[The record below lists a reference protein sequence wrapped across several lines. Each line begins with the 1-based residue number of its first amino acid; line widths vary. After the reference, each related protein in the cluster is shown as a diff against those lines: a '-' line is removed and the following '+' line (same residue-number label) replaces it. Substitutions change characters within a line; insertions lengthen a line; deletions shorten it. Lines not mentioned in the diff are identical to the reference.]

1 MTVDVQA
8 VDVQALPAAP
18 AHPSGRRTMVLRV
31 ALGLGV
37 GMLFVLVFLQL
48 IDIGSV
54 SERLTNINPLLV
66 VLCGVAFLSAYAVRA
81 LRWRLFLAPDRIP
94 ASRIIGIYYIATF
107 LNWLLPFQG
116 GEVAKCVILRRT
128 DGIHVSRSLATVT
141 MDKAMDLFPAVIILT
156 VVPFAQLQV
165 GGSLWVFLLFPLVLL
180 VLGGSVLALASW
192 KRNRTVTLLS
202 RLLRAILP
210 ERVANRVEPFI
221 MGFVDTLLDLLR
233 RPRLF
238 LAAGA
243 FTIVAVTLDAL
254 FCYLAFRA
262 VGTTLSLPIVL
273 YGYTFYNLAY
283 IFPTPPGHLG
293 SNELIGLLI
302 FSGMFGVSRSGVGAM
317 FLFSHPFTGLLMTVS
332 AVCCI
337 KAIGLDWRTI
347 LRLPSTS
354 EAEVDA

>member
-8 VDVQALPAAP
+8 LPTASTRP
-18 AHPSGRRTMVLRV
+18 ARRRTMVLRV
-31 ALGLGV
+31 AVGLALGT
-37 GMLFVLVFLQL
+37 LFVLVFLQL
-48 IDIGSV
+48 VDISSV
-54 SERLTNINPLLV
+54 ADRLTHINPLLV
-66 VLCGVAFLSAYAVRA
+66 VLCGVTFLSAYAVRA
-81 LRWRLFLAPDRIP
+81 LRWRLFLAPDQIP
-94 ASRIIGIYYIATF
+94 ARRIISIYYIATF

-128 DGIHVSRSLATVT
+128 DGILVSRSLATVT

-156 VVPFAQLQV
+156 VVPMAQLQV
-165 GGSLWVFLLFPLVLL
+165 GGSLWLFLVFPLLLL
-180 VLGGSVLALASW
+180 VLGGSLLALASW
-192 KRNRTVTLLS
+192 QRDRTVTSLS
-202 RLLRAILP
+202 RFLRAILP
-210 ERVANRVEPFI
+210 DRVADRVEPFI

-243 FTIVAVTLDAL
+243 YTVVAVTLDAL

-262 VGTTLSLPIVL
+262 VGTSLSLPIVL

-302 FSGMFGVSRSGVGAM
+302 FSGMFGVSRSAVGAM
-317 FLFSHPFTGLLMTVS
+317 FVFSHPFTGVLMTVS
-332 AVCCI
+332 ALCCI

-347 LRLPSTS
+347 MRLPSTNES
-354 EAEVDA
+354 EVDA